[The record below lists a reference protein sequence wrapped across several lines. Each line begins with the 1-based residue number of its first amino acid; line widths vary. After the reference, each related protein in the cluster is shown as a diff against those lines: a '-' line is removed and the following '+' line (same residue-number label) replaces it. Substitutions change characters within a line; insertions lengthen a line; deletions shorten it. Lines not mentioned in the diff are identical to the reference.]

1 MTYTKFGKTLKI
13 FKMCN
18 IELTTTSSPN
28 FCNEDGKAYLI
39 RCPECDRDNYAF
51 NVASGICTWCG
62 YDLNKT
68 KIIKDGTK

>member
-1 MTYTKFGKTLKI
+1 
-13 FKMCN
+13 MCN

-39 RCPECDRDNYAF
+39 RCPDCGKENYFAQ
-51 NVASGICTWCG
+51 VSSGLCAWCG

-68 KIIKDGTK
+68 KIIKKDERK